1 MILKTR
7 AVAAI
12 ATPKRHPKFFWMA
25 KTWDGQNVPALIEI
39 PMSGRMPSVAFA
51 DNDFSDVQ
59 IGDLFFVENE
69 ASPHGHW
76 KRMINQSESRDL
88 RVPHFGEPRFLSKGT
103 AAKPQFQACFPLPN
117 ERLYP
122 SLSIFIH
129 LYPSLS
135 PMSKPLAQ
143 HPVSRHETHCR
154 LDVLQKKH
162 QYHGTSP
169 YF

>member
-103 AAKPQFQACFPLPN
+103 AAKPQFQACFPSPN

-129 LYPSLS
+129 LYPQCPNHS
-135 PMSKPLAQ
+135 PNIRCLGMKRIVVLTF
-143 HPVSRHETHCR
+143 SR
-154 LDVLQKKH
+154 KN
-162 QYHGTSP
+162 TSTMENHHI
-169 YF
+169 FDR